1 MLEIDTLSIN
11 KRIFNPNESDQSKS
25 IGIWDLTQSSV
36 NYDIEFMNSRKVF
49 RVTSDM
55 VMRPDLI
62 SLYQIGDSDYCGS
75 MMKVN
80 GISNPFSIGEGRL
93 LFILSPEM
101 IKKTY
106 NRKKD
111 EISGQSTSQQNS
123 PLDNLKKAQE
133 DKAFKVSPGRKNFLD
148 KTIKNKPPLILPPNV
163 SQPGD
168 RKFTRKGKVFTFAP
182 DAGKGGFNKPLK
194 K

>member
-1 MLEIDTLSIN
+1 MLEIDTLSVN

-25 IGIWDLTQSSV
+25 IGIWDLTQASV
-36 NYDIEFMNSRKVF
+36 NYNIQFMNSRKVF
-49 RVTSDM
+49 RVTSDT

-62 SLYQIGDSDYCGS
+62 SLYQIGDSQYCGS

-80 GISNPFSIGEGRL
+80 GISNPFSIDEGRL

-101 IKKTY
+101 IRKTY
-106 NRKKD
+106 DKKKD
-111 EISGQSTSQQNS
+111 QISGQSTSQQNT

-133 DKAFKVSPGRKNFLD
+133 DKVFKVSPGRKNFLD

-168 RKFTRKGKVFTFAP
+168 RKFARKGNVFTFAP
-182 DAGKGGFNKPLK
+182 DAGKGGFNKPLNK
-194 K
+194 

>member
-1 MLEIDTLSIN
+1 MLEIDTLSVN
-11 KRIFNPNESDQSKS
+11 KRIFNPNLSDQSKS
-25 IGIWDLTQSSV
+25 IGIWDLTQASV

-49 RVTSDM
+49 RVTTDLA
-55 VMRPDLI
+55 MRPDLI
-62 SLYQIGDSDYCGS
+62 SLYQIGDSQYCGS

-80 GISNPFSIGEGRL
+80 GISNPFSIDEGRL

-101 IKKTY
+101 IRKTY
-106 NRKKD
+106 DKKK
-111 EISGQSTSQQNS
+111 EQISGQSVSQQNT

-133 DKAFKVSPGRKNFLD
+133 DKIFKVSPGRKNFLE
-148 KTIKNKPPLILPPNV
+148 KNIKNKPTLILPPNV
-163 SQPGD
+163 AQPGD

>member
-80 GISNPFSIGEGRL
+80 GISNPFSIDEGRL

-106 NRKKD
+106 DRKKD
-111 EISGQSTSQQNS
+111 EISGQSTPQQNS

>member
-1 MLEIDTLSIN
+1 MLEIDTLSVN

-25 IGIWDLTQSSV
+25 IGIWDLTQASV
-36 NYDIEFMNSRKVF
+36 NYDIQFMNSRKVF
-49 RVTSDM
+49 RVTSDT

-62 SLYQIGDSDYCGS
+62 SLYQIGDTQYCGS

-80 GISNPFSIGEGRL
+80 GISNPFSIDEGRL

-101 IKKTY
+101 IRKTY
-106 NRKKD
+106 DKKKD
-111 EISGQSTSQQNS
+111 QISGQSASQQNT

-133 DKAFKVSPGRKNFLD
+133 DKVFKVSPGRKNFLD

-168 RKFTRKGKVFTFAP
+168 RKFTRKGNVFTFAP
-182 DAGKGGFNKPLK
+182 DAGKGGFNKPLNK
-194 K
+194 

>member
-1 MLEIDTLSIN
+1 MLEIDTLSVN

-25 IGIWDLTQSSV
+25 IGIWDLTQASV
-36 NYDIEFMNSRKVF
+36 NYNIQFMNSRKVF
-49 RVTSDM
+49 RVTSDT

-62 SLYQIGDSDYCGS
+62 SLYQIGDSQYCGS

-80 GISNPFSIGEGRL
+80 GISNPFSIDEGRL

-106 NRKKD
+106 DRKKD
-111 EISGQSTSQQNS
+111 QISGQSASQKNT

-133 DKAFKVSPGRKNFLD
+133 DKVFKVSPGRKNFLD

-182 DAGKGGFNKPLK
+182 DAGKGGFNKPLNK
-194 K
+194 

>member
-1 MLEIDTLSIN
+1 MLEIDTLSVN
-11 KRIFNPNESDQSKS
+11 KKIFNPNSSDQSKS
-25 IGIWDLTQSSV
+25 IGIWDLTQASV
-36 NYDIEFMNSRKVF
+36 NYDIDFMNSRKVF
-49 RVTSDM
+49 RVSSDL

-62 SLYQIGDSDYCGS
+62 SLYQIGDSQYCGS

-80 GISNPFSIGEGRL
+80 GISNPFSIDEGRL

-106 NRKKD
+106 DKKKD
-111 EISGQSTSQQNS
+111 QISGQSVSQQNT

-133 DKAFKVSPGRKNFLD
+133 DKIFKVSPGRKNFLD
-148 KTIKNKPPLILPPNV
+148 KNIKNKPTLILPPNV
-163 SQPGD
+163 AQPGD
-168 RKFTRKGKVFTFAP
+168 RKFTRKGQVFTFAP

>member
-1 MLEIDTLSIN
+1 MLEIDTLSVN
-11 KRIFNPNESDQSKS
+11 KKIFNPNSSDQSKS
-25 IGIWDLTQSSV
+25 IGIWDLTQASV
-36 NYDIEFMNSRKVF
+36 NYDIDFMNSRKVF
-49 RVTSDM
+49 RVSSDL

-62 SLYQIGDSDYCGS
+62 SLYQIGDSQYCGS

-80 GISNPFSIGEGRL
+80 GISNPFSIDEGRL

-101 IKKTY
+101 IRKTY
-106 NRKKD
+106 DKKKD
-111 EISGQSTSQQNS
+111 QISGQSVSQQNT

-133 DKAFKVSPGRKNFLD
+133 DKIFKVSPGRKNFLD
-148 KTIKNKPPLILPPNV
+148 KNIKNKPTLILPPNV

-168 RKFTRKGKVFTFAP
+168 RKFTRKGQVFTFAP

>member
-1 MLEIDTLSIN
+1 MLEIDTLSVN
-11 KRIFNPNESDQSKS
+11 KKVFNPNLSDQSKS
-25 IGIWDLTQSSV
+25 IGIWDLTQASV
-36 NYDIEFMNSRKVF
+36 NYDIDFLNSRKVF

-62 SLYQIGDSDYCGS
+62 SLYQIGDSQYCGS

-80 GISNPFSIGEGRL
+80 GISNPFSIDEGRL
-93 LFILSPEM
+93 LFIITPEM
-101 IKKTY
+101 IRKTY
-106 NRKKD
+106 DRKKD
-111 EISGQSTSQQNS
+111 EISGQSVSKQNT
-123 PLDNLKKAQE
+123 PLDNLKKSQE
-133 DKAFKVSPGRKNFLD
+133 DKVFKVSPGRQNFLD
-148 KTIKNKPPLILPPNV
+148 KTVKNKPSLILPPNV

-168 RKFTRKGKVFTFAP
+168 RKFTRKGQVFTFAP

>member
-1 MLEIDTLSIN
+1 MLEIDTLSVN

-25 IGIWDLTQSSV
+25 IGIWDLTQASV
-36 NYDIEFMNSRKVF
+36 NYDIQFMNSRKVF
-49 RVTSDM
+49 RVTSDT

-62 SLYQIGDSDYCGS
+62 SLYQIGDTQYCGS

-80 GISNPFSIGEGRL
+80 GISNPFSIDEGRL

-106 NRKKD
+106 DKKKD
-111 EISGQSTSQQNS
+111 QISGQSASQQNT

-133 DKAFKVSPGRKNFLD
+133 DKVFKVSPGRKNFLD

-168 RKFTRKGKVFTFAP
+168 RKFTRKGNVFTFAP
-182 DAGKGGFNKPLK
+182 DAGKGGFNKPLNK
-194 K
+194 

>member
-111 EISGQSTSQQNS
+111 EISGQSTPQQNS

>member
-25 IGIWDLTQSSV
+25 IGIWDLTQASV
-36 NYDIEFMNSRKVF
+36 NYDIQFMNSRKVF

-80 GISNPFSIGEGRL
+80 GISNPFSIDEGRL

-106 NRKKD
+106 DRRKD
-111 EISGQSTSQQNS
+111 EISGQSTSQQNT

-133 DKAFKVSPGRKNFLD
+133 DKVFKVSPGRKNFLD

-168 RKFTRKGKVFTFAP
+168 RKFIRKGKVFTFAP
-182 DAGKGGFNKPLK
+182 DAGKGGFNKPLNK
-194 K
+194 

>member
-1 MLEIDTLSIN
+1 MLEIDTLLVN
-11 KRIFNPNESDQSKS
+11 KRIFNPNVSDQSKS
-25 IGIWDLTQSSV
+25 IGIWDLTQASV
-36 NYDIEFMNSRKVF
+36 NYDIDFMNSRKVF

>member
-1 MLEIDTLSIN
+1 MLEIDTLSVN

-111 EISGQSTSQQNS
+111 EISGQSTPQQNS

>member
-1 MLEIDTLSIN
+1 MLEIDTLSVN

-80 GISNPFSIGEGRL
+80 GISNPFSIDEGRL
-93 LFILSPEM
+93 LFILSREM
-101 IKKTY
+101 IIKTY
-106 NRKKD
+106 DKKKD
-111 EISGQSTSQQNS
+111 QISGQSTSQQNT
-123 PLDNLKKAQE
+123 PLDNLKRAQE
-133 DKAFKVSPGRKNFLD
+133 DKVFKVSPGRKNFLD

-168 RKFTRKGKVFTFAP
+168 RKFTRKGNVFTFAP
-182 DAGKGGFNKPLK
+182 DAGKGGFNKPLNK
-194 K
+194 

>member
-80 GISNPFSIGEGRL
+80 GISNPFSIDEGRL

-106 NRKKD
+106 DRKKD
-111 EISGQSTSQQNS
+111 QISGQSGSQQNT

-133 DKAFKVSPGRKNFLD
+133 DKVFKVSPGRKNFLD

>member
-1 MLEIDTLSIN
+1 MLEIDTLSVN
-11 KRIFNPNESDQSKS
+11 KKIFNPNSSDQSKS
-25 IGIWDLTQSSV
+25 IGIWDLTQASV
-36 NYDIEFMNSRKVF
+36 NYDIDFMNSRKVF
-49 RVTSDM
+49 RVSSDL

-62 SLYQIGDSDYCGS
+62 SLYQIGDSQYCGS

-80 GISNPFSIGEGRL
+80 GISNPFSIDEGRL

-106 NRKKD
+106 DKKKD
-111 EISGQSTSQQNS
+111 QISGQSVSQQNT

-133 DKAFKVSPGRKNFLD
+133 DKIFKVSPGRKNFLD
-148 KTIKNKPPLILPPNV
+148 KNIKNKPTLILPPNV

-168 RKFTRKGKVFTFAP
+168 RKFTRKGQVFTFAP

>member
-25 IGIWDLTQSSV
+25 IGIWDLTQASV
-36 NYDIEFMNSRKVF
+36 DYNIQFMNSRKVF
-49 RVTSDM
+49 RVTSDT

-62 SLYQIGDSDYCGS
+62 SRYQIGDSQYCGS

-80 GISNPFSIGEGRL
+80 GISNPFSIDEGRL

-101 IKKTY
+101 IRKTY
-106 NRKKD
+106 DKKK
-111 EISGQSTSQQNS
+111 EQISGQSTSQQNS
-123 PLDNLKKAQE
+123 PLDNLKKSQE
-133 DKAFKVSPGRKNFLD
+133 DKVFKVSPGRKNFLD

-168 RKFTRKGKVFTFAP
+168 RKFIRKGNVFTFAP
-182 DAGKGGFNKPLK
+182 DAGKGGFNKPLEK
-194 K
+194 

>member
-1 MLEIDTLSIN
+1 MLEIATLSIN

-80 GISNPFSIGEGRL
+80 GISNPFSIDEGRL

-106 NRKKD
+106 DRKKD

>member
-80 GISNPFSIGEGRL
+80 GISNPFSIDEGRL

-106 NRKKD
+106 DRKKD

>member
-25 IGIWDLTQSSV
+25 IGIWDLTQASV
-36 NYDIEFMNSRKVF
+36 NYDIQFMNSRKVF

-80 GISNPFSIGEGRL
+80 GISNPFSIDEGRL

-106 NRKKD
+106 DRRKD
-111 EISGQSTSQQNS
+111 EISGQSTSQQNT

-133 DKAFKVSPGRKNFLD
+133 DKVFKVSPGRKNFLD

>member
-1 MLEIDTLSIN
+1 MLEIDTLSVN

-25 IGIWDLTQSSV
+25 IGIWDLTQASV
-36 NYDIEFMNSRKVF
+36 NYNIQFMNSRKVF
-49 RVTSDM
+49 RVTSDT

-62 SLYQIGDSDYCGS
+62 SLYQIGDAQYCGS

-80 GISNPFSIGEGRL
+80 GISNPFSIDEGRL
-93 LFILSPEM
+93 FFILSPEM

-106 NRKKD
+106 DKKED
-111 EISGQSTSQQNS
+111 QISGQSASQQNS
-123 PLDNLKKAQE
+123 QLDNLKKAQE
-133 DKAFKVSPGRKNFLD
+133 DKVFKVSPGRKNFLD

-168 RKFTRKGKVFTFAP
+168 RKFTRKGNVFTFAP
-182 DAGKGGFNKPLK
+182 DAGKGGFNKPLEK
-194 K
+194 

>member
-1 MLEIDTLSIN
+1 MLEIDTLSVN

-25 IGIWDLTQSSV
+25 IGIWDLTQASV
-36 NYDIEFMNSRKVF
+36 NYDIQFMNSRKVF
-49 RVTSDM
+49 RVTSDT

-62 SLYQIGDSDYCGS
+62 SLYQIGDSQYCGS

-80 GISNPFSIGEGRL
+80 GISNPFSIDEGRL

-101 IKKTY
+101 IRKTY
-106 NRKKD
+106 DKKKD
-111 EISGQSTSQQNS
+111 QISGQSTSQQNN

-133 DKAFKVSPGRKNFLD
+133 DKVFKVSPGRKNFLD

-163 SQPGD
+163 AQPGD
-168 RKFTRKGKVFTFAP
+168 RKFTRKGQVFTFAP

>member
-1 MLEIDTLSIN
+1 MLVIDTLSVN
-11 KRIFNPNESDQSKS
+11 KSIFNPNISDQSKS
-25 IGIWDLTQSSV
+25 IGIWDLTKASV

-49 RVTSDM
+49 RVTSDL

-62 SLYQIGDSDYCGS
+62 SLYHIGDSQYCGS

-80 GISNPFSIGEGRL
+80 GISNPFSIDEGRL

-101 IKKTY
+101 IKRTY
-106 NRKKD
+106 DKKKD
-111 EISGQSTSQQNS
+111 QNSAQSASQQNT

-133 DKAFKVSPGRKNFLD
+133 DKIFKVSPGRKNFLD
-148 KTIKNKPPLILPPNV
+148 KAIKNKPALILPPNV
-163 SQPGD
+163 AQPGD
-168 RKFTRKGKVFTFAP
+168 RKFTRKGKIFTFAP

>member
-1 MLEIDTLSIN
+1 MLEIDTLSVN

-25 IGIWDLTQSSV
+25 IGIWDLTQASV
-36 NYDIEFMNSRKVF
+36 NYDIQFMNSRKVF
-49 RVTSDM
+49 RVTSDT

-62 SLYQIGDSDYCGS
+62 SLYQIGDSQYCGS

-80 GISNPFSIGEGRL
+80 GISNPFSIDEGRL

-101 IKKTY
+101 IRKTY
-106 NRKKD
+106 DKKKD
-111 EISGQSTSQQNS
+111 QISGESTSQQNS

-133 DKAFKVSPGRKNFLD
+133 DKIFKVSPGRKNFLD

-168 RKFTRKGKVFTFAP
+168 RKFTRKGQVFTFAP
-182 DAGKGGFNKPLK
+182 DAGKGGFNKPLNK
-194 K
+194 

>member
-25 IGIWDLTQSSV
+25 IGIWDLTQASV
-36 NYDIEFMNSRKVF
+36 NYDIQFMNSRKVF

-80 GISNPFSIGEGRL
+80 GISNPFSIDEGRL

-106 NRKKD
+106 DRRKD
-111 EISGQSTSQQNS
+111 EISGQSTQNT

-133 DKAFKVSPGRKNFLD
+133 DKVFKVSPGRKNFLD

>member
-1 MLEIDTLSIN
+1 MLEIDTLSVN

-25 IGIWDLTQSSV
+25 IGIWDLTQASV
-36 NYDIEFMNSRKVF
+36 NYDIQFMNSRKVF
-49 RVTSDM
+49 RVTSDT

-62 SLYQIGDSDYCGS
+62 SLYQIGDTQYCGS

-80 GISNPFSIGEGRL
+80 GISNPFSIDEGRL

-101 IKKTY
+101 IRKTY
-106 NRKKD
+106 DKKKD
-111 EISGQSTSQQNS
+111 QISGQSASQQNT

-133 DKAFKVSPGRKNFLD
+133 DKVFKVSPGRKNFLD

-168 RKFTRKGKVFTFAP
+168 RKFMRKGNVFTFAP
-182 DAGKGGFNKPLK
+182 DAGKGGFNKPLNK
-194 K
+194 

>member
-1 MLEIDTLSIN
+1 
-11 KRIFNPNESDQSKS
+11 
-25 IGIWDLTQSSV
+25 
-36 NYDIEFMNSRKVF
+36 MNSRKVF
-49 RVTSDM
+49 RVTSDT

-62 SLYQIGDSDYCGS
+62 SLYQIGDSQYCGS

-80 GISNPFSIGEGRL
+80 GISNPFSIDEGRL

-101 IKKTY
+101 IRKTY
-106 NRKKD
+106 DKKKD
-111 EISGQSTSQQNS
+111 QISGESTSQQNS

-133 DKAFKVSPGRKNFLD
+133 DKIFKVSPGRKNFLD

-168 RKFTRKGKVFTFAP
+168 RKFTRKGQVFTFAP
-182 DAGKGGFNKPLK
+182 DAGKGGFNKPLNK
-194 K
+194 

>member
-1 MLEIDTLSIN
+1 MLEIDTLSVN
-11 KRIFNPNESDQSKS
+11 KKIFNPNSSDQSKS
-25 IGIWDLTQSSV
+25 IGIWDLTQASV
-36 NYDIEFMNSRKVF
+36 NYDIDFMNSRKVF
-49 RVTSDM
+49 RVSSDL

-62 SLYQIGDSDYCGS
+62 SLYQIGDSQYCGS

-80 GISNPFSIGEGRL
+80 GISNPFSIDEGRL

-106 NRKKD
+106 EKKKD
-111 EISGQSTSQQNS
+111 QISGQSVSQQNT

-133 DKAFKVSPGRKNFLD
+133 DKIFKVSPGRKNFLD
-148 KTIKNKPPLILPPNV
+148 KNIKNKPTLILPPNV

-168 RKFTRKGKVFTFAP
+168 RKFTRKGQVFTFAP

-194 K
+194 T

>member
-25 IGIWDLTQSSV
+25 IGIWDLTQASV
-36 NYDIEFMNSRKVF
+36 NYDIQFMNSRKVF

-62 SLYQIGDSDYCGS
+62 SLYQIGDTQYCGS

-80 GISNPFSIGEGRL
+80 GISNPFSIDEGRL
-93 LFILSPEM
+93 LFILSREM
-101 IKKTY
+101 IIKTY
-106 NRKKD
+106 DKKKD
-111 EISGQSTSQQNS
+111 QISGQSTSQQNT
-123 PLDNLKKAQE
+123 PLDNLKRAQE
-133 DKAFKVSPGRKNFLD
+133 DKVFKVSPGRKNFLD

-168 RKFTRKGKVFTFAP
+168 RKFTRKGNVFTFAP
-182 DAGKGGFNKPLK
+182 DAGKGGFNKPLNK
-194 K
+194 

>member
-1 MLEIDTLSIN
+1 MLEIDTLSVN
-11 KRIFNPNESDQSKS
+11 KKIFNPNSSDQSKS
-25 IGIWDLTQSSV
+25 IGIWDLTQASV
-36 NYDIEFMNSRKVF
+36 NYDIDFMNSRKVF
-49 RVTSDM
+49 RVSSDL

-62 SLYQIGDSDYCGS
+62 SLYQIGDSQYCGS

-80 GISNPFSIGEGRL
+80 GISNPFSIDEGRL

-106 NRKKD
+106 DRKKD